1 LVEREFSY
9 REPRGSVESREERDV
24 ELREMD
30 RMAMEDAKIPLKT
43 TPVFEEADIPL

>member
-24 ELREMD
+24 ELREMN
-30 RMAMEDAKIPLKT
+30 R
-43 TPVFEEADIPL
+43 VGEEAGKNPP

>member
-1 LVEREFSY
+1 LRESLAH
-9 REPRGSVESREERDV
+9 REHGEATESGEERDV